1 MTAKETWLIQSVEGN
16 LLPNQKTVG
25 DHTHNFVIKNP
36 NKEGMDTCSRVC
48 KSIFLRE
55 PSLCSSI

>member
-1 MTAKETWLIQSVEGN
+1 MTAKELWLIQSVEDN
-16 LLPNQKTVG
+16 LLPKQKTVE
-25 DHTHNFVIKNP
+25 DHTPNFIIRNP
-36 NKEGMDTCSRVC
+36 NKEGMNTFSRVC